1 MATGAAFRRGRSNIV
16 LPTEADYSFYRV
28 RPNGRIFR
36 FVIQESESE
45 RPMANNKSTITK
57 SQGEAGYAPVNG
69 LEMYYE
75 LHGTGEPLLLLHGQF
90 ASIGMFSGILPELAQ
105 SRRVIAVEQQG
116 HGHTADVDRPLRFEQ
131 MADDTAALLRQ
142 IGIAKSD
149 VYGYSTGG
157 WVALHLA
164 IRHPSMVRRLAV
176 SSAAYD
182 SDGYLPQIKQGLLN
196 PDPDAFPA
204 IIRESYERVAPMP
217 DQWSTLV
224 AKAGEQAAAE
234 RGLTAAQLSSI
245 TAPALVMAAE
255 RDVIRPE
262 HSREL
267 ARLLRTELVILPNS
281 DHSSY
286 VSDNTAALLAKLRTF
301 FNLPE

>member
-1 MATGAAFRRGRSNIV
+1 MTTTRDV
-16 LPTEADYSFYRV
+16 ET
-28 RPNGRIFR
+28 
-36 FVIQESESE
+36 
-45 RPMANNKSTITK
+45 
-57 SQGEAGYAPVNG
+57 GYAPVNG
-69 LEMYYE
+69 LQMYYE
-75 LHGTGEPLLLLHGQF
+75 IHGTGEPLLLLHGQF
-90 ASIGMFSGILPELAQ
+90 ASIGMFSQILPALAQ
-105 SRRVIAVEQQG
+105 SRRVVAVEQQG

-131 MADDTAALLRQ
+131 MADDTAALLRHL
-142 IGIAKSD
+142 GIEKAD

-164 IRHPSMVRRLAV
+164 VRHPSMVRRLAV

-182 SDGYLPQIKQGLLN
+182 IDGYLPQIKEGLLK
-196 PDPDAFPA
+196 PQPDAFPA
-204 IIRESYERVAPMP
+204 IIRESYERVAPQP

-262 HSREL
+262 HAREL

-286 VSDNTAALLAKLRTF
+286 VSDNTAALLSNLRRF
-301 FNLPE
+301 FNLRE

>member
-1 MATGAAFRRGRSNIV
+1 MTNGK
-16 LPTEADYSFYRV
+16 
-28 RPNGRIFR
+28 PN
-36 FVIQESESE
+36 
-45 RPMANNKSTITK
+45 TTK
-57 SQGEAGYAPVNG
+57 AQVETGYAPVNG

-75 LHGTGEPLLLLHGQF
+75 IHGTGEPLLLLHGQF
-90 ASIGMFSGILPELAQ
+90 ASIGMFSQILPALAQ
-105 SRRVIAVEQQG
+105 SRRVVAVEQQG

-131 MADDTAALLRQ
+131 MADDTAALLRH
-142 IGIAKSD
+142 IGIEKSD

-164 IRHPSMVRRLAV
+164 VRHPSMVRRLAV
-176 SSAAYD
+176 SSTAYD
-182 SDGYLPQIKQGLLN
+182 VDGYLPQIKQGLLN
-196 PDPDAFPA
+196 PNPDAFPE
-204 IIRESYERVAPMP
+204 IIRESYERVAPKP

-245 TAPALVMAAE
+245 TAPALVIAAE

-262 HSREL
+262 HAREL

-286 VSDNTAALLAKLRTF
+286 VVDNTAALLSNLRTF
-301 FNLPE
+301 FKLPG

>member
-1 MATGAAFRRGRSNIV
+1 M
-16 LPTEADYSFYRV
+16 
-28 RPNGRIFR
+28 
-36 FVIQESESE
+36 
-45 RPMANNKSTITK
+45 TK
-57 SQGEAGYAPVNG
+57 SKPNTTKAQSETGYARLNG

-75 LHGTGEPLLLLHGQF
+75 IHGTGEPLLLLHGQF
-90 ASIGMFSGILPELAQ
+90 ASIGMFSRILPPLAQ
-105 SRRVIAVEQQG
+105 SRRVVAVEQQG

-131 MADDTAALLRQ
+131 MADDTSALLRH
-142 IGIAKSD
+142 IGIEQSD

-164 IRHPSMVRRLAV
+164 LRHSSMVRKLAV
-176 SSAAYD
+176 SSTAYD
-182 SDGYLPQIKQGLLN
+182 IDGYLPQIKAGLLN
-196 PDPDAFPA
+196 PRPDAFPK
-204 IIRESYERVAPMP
+204 IIRESYERVAPKP
-217 DQWSTLV
+217 DQWLTLV

-245 TAPALVMAAE
+245 SAPALVIAAE

-267 ARLLRTELVILPNS
+267 ARLLRTELVILPDS

-286 VSDNTAALLAKLRTF
+286 VSDNTAALLSNLRTF
-301 FNLPE
+301 FNLPEARLHA